1 MKIHIF
7 ISEFLYTYT
16 YLKFLERNFDISS
29 NLFVFKKSSEKKF
42 DYGENLSGRI
52 VYAENNIKFFLLLYR
67 DLKKSSKIIFH
78 QLPYGPA
85 LIIWNLFPRLIL
97 KTTWIIWGGDLYLYK
112 NKNENIISLSYEF
125 LRIKIIRHIPQIAAL
140 IPGDFEVAS
149 QIYRTKAIYQP
160 VFYPFPLDFLNYSKS
175 QSANPNKK
183 TRILVGNSG
192 NPSNNHL
199 EILTKF
205 VQIKDTDIQIIC
217 PLSYSGD
224 SVYIN
229 SVVEMGKELFGDKF
243 VPLLNYIEPE
253 EYTDLLWNIDIAIM
267 NHDRQQG
274 IGHIVPLLYFK
285 KKVYVRSTTTS
296 YEYFKDIGCQLYDIL
311 SIGNFYESDLRI
323 DAAKLTTNH
332 LIIGK
337 LFSEK
342 ACKALWDKILN

>member
-1 MKIHIF
+1 M
-7 ISEFLYTYT
+7 S
-16 YLKFLERNFDISS
+16 
-29 NLFVFKKSSEKKF
+29 
-42 DYGENLSGRI
+42 
-52 VYAENNIKFFLLLYR
+52 
-67 DLKKSSKIIFH
+67 
-78 QLPYGPA
+78 
-85 LIIWNLFPRLIL
+85 
-97 KTTWIIWGGDLYLYK
+97 
-112 NKNENIISLSYEF
+112 
-125 LRIKIIRHIPQIAAL
+125 
-140 IPGDFEVAS
+140 
-149 QIYRTKAIYQP
+149 
-160 VFYPFPLDFLNYSKS
+160 
-175 QSANPNKK
+175 
-183 TRILVGNSG
+183 

-199 EILTKF
+199 EILSKF